1 LAWVRP
7 RAGCSCL
14 VCGGPWP
21 WVRWGEN
28 EAVRFCVCVCACV
41 RVPRLLRGFLC
52 VVLCLERLYLDE

>member
-1 LAWVRP
+1 MAWVRP

-28 EAVRFCVCVCACV
+28 EAVRFCVCVCVRACATSV
-41 RVPRLLRGFLC
+41 ARFFVT
-52 VVLCLERLYLDE
+52 LCLERLCVDE

>member
-1 LAWVRP
+1 MAWVRP

-28 EAVRFCVCVCACV
+28 EAVRLCVCVRACV
-41 RVPRLLRGFLC
+41 CHVCCAVFC
-52 VVLCLERLYLDE
+52 DVVFRTVVS